1 VLLYAALKKSQYL
14 NREGNFFLRMMK
26 ACQARMLSSTM
37 RRIDE
42 FVEKII
48 ILEARDTIL
57 IPALKFSDAS
67 IHAMELLIERIGGL
81 VLGPRVRSSN
91 EFIFQNG
98 PLIKLH
104 ITLHESDHFCSCIFS
119 DHGKQSVCYLED
131 ITEVGTILREFKSG
145 SLSTT
150 RSPWDWFSMND

>member
-1 VLLYAALKKSQYL
+1 MLLYAALKKSQYL

-26 ACQARMLSSTM
+26 ACQARMLSSTI

-48 ILEARDTIL
+48 ILEARHTTL
-57 IPALKFSDAS
+57 IPALNFSDAS
-67 IHAMELLIERIGGL
+67 IHAMELLIRKIGGL
-81 VLGPRVRSSN
+81 RLRPRVESSN

-98 PLIKLH
+98 TLKKLH
-104 ITLHESDHFCSCIFS
+104 IALHESGHFCSCVFS